1 MPWSAFVDLLRE
13 LLFVLA
19 VPLGGNLGAAIIVLS
34 LGVRLALLPMALR
47 FARGAQR
54 TQSRLRS
61 LAPELAQLKQRHAN
75 DPVALGRAMQSLYR
89 ANGINAIPR
98 GTGWNLLVQGV
109 VGAGL
114 YQAITQGVVRGGRFL
129 WITDLAR
136 PDALVAFLAA
146 GLGTLAGLLVSA
158 APGADSA
165 RNMAVISGLV
175 TFIIA
180 WRLASGLG
188 LYWAASGAIGV
199 VQSLL
204 MRRHPGVEAAA

>member
-19 VPLGGNLGAAIIVLS
+19 VPLGGNLGAAIVVLS
-34 LGVRLALLPMALR
+34 LGVRLALLPMTLR
-47 FARGAQR
+47 LARSAQR
-54 TQSRLRS
+54 TQARIRA
-61 LAPELAQLKQRHAN
+61 LAPELARLKQRYAS

-89 ANGINAIPR
+89 ANGIGVIPR
-98 GTGWNLLVQGV
+98 GSGWNLLVQGV

-129 WITDLAR
+129 WITDLAQ

-158 APGADSA
+158 TPGTESA
-165 RNMAVISGLV
+165 RNIAMVSGLV
-175 TFIIA
+175 TFVVA

-188 LYWAASGAIGV
+188 LYWAASGLIGV

-204 MRRHPGVEAAA
+204 TRRHRGAEAAA